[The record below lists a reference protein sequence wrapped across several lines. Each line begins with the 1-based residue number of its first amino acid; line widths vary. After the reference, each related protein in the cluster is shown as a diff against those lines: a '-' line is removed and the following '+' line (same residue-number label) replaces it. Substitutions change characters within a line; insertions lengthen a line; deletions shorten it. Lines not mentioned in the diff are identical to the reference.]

1 MALHQAPIEGPRLT
15 ESGYGLAGR
24 ALRILP
30 LAALGRPGPG
40 TLGRCGVALPPE
52 LQDTYRAW
60 WQLVQHAASAK
71 AEDGGYLYTVAD
83 VQSAAS
89 AILAE
94 SGQPRPFSLGPQLSS
109 LFGMARSADRA
120 IGELEAAGGNDTI
133 TSGMVATWPTAAPEF
148 ISDVAPEFMA
158 KASFTY
164 TNALGEQS
172 TGWITMT
179 GITQIPPTPN
189 NLRLRLQGAA
199 QQSYAVGPEEG
210 GTPNPDAE
218 VMAEFGEFT
227 SVQLFAV

>member
-1 MALHQAPIEGPRLT
+1 
-15 ESGYGLAGR
+15 
-24 ALRILP
+24 
-30 LAALGRPGPG
+30 
-40 TLGRCGVALPPE
+40 VALPPE

-60 WQLVQHAASAK
+60 WQLVQHAAEAK

-94 SGQPRPFSLGPQLSS
+94 AGQPRPFSLGPQLSS

-120 IGELEAAGGNDTI
+120 FSNLAEAGGNDTI
-133 TSGMVATWPTAAPEF
+133 TSAMVATWPTAAPEF

-179 GITQIPPTPN
+179 GLSQIPPTPN

-199 QQSYAVGPEEG
+199 QQAYAATPDEG
-210 GTPNPDAE
+210 GSPTTDAE
-218 VMAEFGEFT
+218 VMSEFGDFT